1 MNTKEYNGWS
11 NWETW
16 NVLVWLDNEQS
27 LYNAKKSFIRRNEH
41 KQNFEIIVKSFL
53 TDIFPNGTED
63 MKSAKEME
71 EVNYMEI
78 AETWKEEYEFEQ
90 NQ

>member
-1 MNTKEYNGWS
+1 M
-11 NWETW
+11 
-16 NVLVWLDNEQS
+16 
-27 LYNAKKSFIRRNEH
+27 SFV
-41 KQNFEIIVKSFL
+41 FLTFFFSFVFL